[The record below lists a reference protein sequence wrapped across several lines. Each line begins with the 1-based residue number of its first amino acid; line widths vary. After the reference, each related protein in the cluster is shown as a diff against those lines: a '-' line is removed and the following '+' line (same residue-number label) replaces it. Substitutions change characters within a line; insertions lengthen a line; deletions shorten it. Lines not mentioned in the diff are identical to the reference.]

1 MANGDMDSLDLI
13 VYQLQEHAQVC
24 RQGSQSMKEIVE
36 QMDIALVGLRDQAW
50 EGAAK
55 QAFQVWYPNWRKS
68 FLTWCD
74 EVFQW
79 GVKTH
84 MIASEYDEKD
94 RQSASE
100 LNQLAEQQ
108 VTPEEPVTLDD
119 VLNW

>member
-1 MANGDMDSLDLI
+1 MDSLDVI
-13 VYQLQEHAQVC
+13 VLQLKEHAQVC
-24 RQGSQSMKEIVE
+24 RQGSTSMKEIVN
-36 QMDIALVGLRDQAW
+36 QLDSVMVRLRDQNW

-55 QAFQVWYPNWRKS
+55 QAFHVWYPNWRKS

-84 MIASEYDEKD
+84 MIAGEYDEKD

-108 VTPEEPVTLDD
+108 VTPEEPEVGDD
-119 VLNW
+119 VFAGNTM